1 MHTIQQE
8 RSVFAKGKALLFLTG
23 TLLASGACLAQEA
36 TTPSS
41 PAGTAASIA
50 APEATTNA
58 TTDATA
64 AVAAAADNPMTGH
77 LLQTTL
83 GLLFVLGLLLA
94 LVWLLKRLGV
104 GNAQRRGGFYKVLAT
119 SALGPREKIVLVEVG
134 DTWLVLGMTSNS
146 INTLHSMPAGSI
158 EIDSAQN
165 AAASF
170 AKLLDRVKT
179 GKAKS

>member
-1 MHTIQQE
+1 MVTIKKV
-8 RSVFAKGKALLFLTG
+8 STVFAKGKTLLFLTG
-23 TLLASGACLAQEA
+23 TLLASGACLAQES
-36 TTPSS
+36 TTPAS
-41 PAGTAASIA
+41 PAGEAVNSTMPAA
-50 APEATTNA
+50 T
-58 TTDATA
+58 
-64 AVAAAADNPMTGH
+64 AAADNPMTGH